1 MPPTA
6 LFLTRNLLTGGAER
20 VVVSY
25 ANHVGRLRSVIGLLE
40 ERGPLLDAVAPH
52 VLREAHLTPGASSV
66 LRRLAWEVPGETYL
80 RLLRE
85 CLWLREVV
93 QRHDIGVVASFLMR
107 AHLVALLTKLLFL
120 PRLPLVLNI
129 HEHMTE
135 SAPHLYPKRRDYL
148 MMRWVTHHLFPR
160 AERIVVVAADLK
172 RDLVEQHGV
181 PAARI
186 VVGYNPV
193 ELDNIRAAA
202 LAPTQAV
209 APPRAGQQTIV
220 AVGRLVFLKGYDLL
234 LEALARVR
242 GSREVRLVL
251 VGEGPE
257 DGVLAAQARRLGVA
271 DAVVFA
277 GRLDNP
283 WAVMA
288 SADVLALTSRTEAF
302 PNVLTE
308 AMALGIPVLATD
320 CSAGVRESLRDGA
333 CGVLVPPGDAG
344 AIAAGLERLLGDDAL
359 RSRLSTAGRSRVREF
374 DAPRIHASYETLLL
388 EAIGLAADA

>member
-1 MPPTA
+1 M
-6 LFLTRNLLTGGAER
+6 
-20 VVVSY
+20 VVSY
-25 ANHVGRLRSVIGLLE
+25 ANHVGQVRSVIGLLE
-40 ERGPLLDAVAPH
+40 DRGALLDAVAPH
-52 VLREAHLTPGASSV
+52 VTREARLAPGASGV

-93 QRHDIGVVASFLMR
+93 ERHDITVVASFLMR
-107 AHLVALLTKLLFL
+107 AHLVALLTKLFFL
-120 PRLPLVLNI
+120 PRLPVVLNI

-181 PAARI
+181 PAERI
-186 VVGYNPV
+186 VVGHNPV

-202 LAPTQAV
+202 RAP
-209 APPRAGQQTIV
+209 APALPPARPGQQTIV
-220 AVGRLVFLKGYDLL
+220 AVGRMVFLKGYDLL

-242 GSREVRLVL
+242 ETRDARLVL
-251 VGEGPE
+251 VGDGPE
-257 DGVLAAQARRLGVA
+257 DGVLAAQARRLGLA
-271 DAVVFA
+271 DAVVFT

-288 SADVLALTSRTEAF
+288 GADVLALTSRTEAF

-308 AMALGIPVLATD
+308 AMALGVPVLATD
-320 CSAGVRESLRDGA
+320 CTAGVRESLRDGD
-333 CGVLVPPGDAG
+333 CGLLVPPGDVH
-344 AIAAGLERLLGDDAL
+344 AIAAGLERLLGDEAL
-359 RSRLSTAGRSRVREF
+359 RARLRAAGRLRVMEF
-374 DAPRIHASYETLLL
+374 DAPRIHARYEALLL
-388 EAIGLAADA
+388 ETIALAANA